1 MHHLFATLIV
11 LLLLAPAAIAQA
23 NKDSVKAL
31 LESPEEVLE
40 ANIEAI
46 GGRAAWAAVHTL
58 QTEGVRISDGPM
70 GSGKM
75 TATFVESIRYP
86 GYLHNVSEM
95 DTPMGAMTVTRVSTP
110 DASWVEAGPMG
121 RHDLPLVPSLKL
133 ASACAEL
140 AILNNPDYTLTGL
153 TTDSFEGSAAYVVS
167 VEVGGTT
174 LRRYYDQESL
184 LLLAAERISAGGGEG
199 SEPELVKY
207 RDYREVDGLLISHA
221 QDEEVTMRM
230 ISRRGGGEETETQHR
245 GESSVTIENIVINPD
260 VDDALFANE

>member
-1 MHHLFATLIV
+1 
-11 LLLLAPAAIAQA
+11 
-23 NKDSVKAL
+23 
-31 LESPEEVLE
+31 
-40 ANIEAI
+40 
-46 GGRAAWAAVHTL
+46 
-58 QTEGVRISDGPM
+58 
-70 GSGKM
+70 
-75 TATFVESIRYP
+75 
-86 GYLHNVSEM
+86 
-95 DTPMGAMTVTRVSTP
+95 
-110 DASWVEAGPMG
+110 MG
-121 RHDLPLVPSLKL
+121 RRDLPLVPSLAL
-133 ASACAEL
+133 ESACAEL
-140 AILNNPDYTLTGL
+140 AILNNPDYMLTGL
-153 TTDSFEGSAAYVVS
+153 TTESFEGSDAYVVS

-230 ISRRGGGEETETQHR
+230 ISRSGGGEETETQHR